1 MMKKLLVIAL
11 ALLLVLTFA
20 ACGESGGGETPE
32 GSRPAGDASTA
43 ENSPS
48 DGTKPAGESEDID
61 FSEILSGEAG
71 TDVVWGKLSQSEK
84 NQVIEAARAD
94 GIEVSFGADG
104 SMTVTDGDG
113 NTVIQNPDGTWVF
126 RSNDGSVGQYG
137 GNWPD
142 NEYTRLLP
150 KPDIALLAASTDEDG
165 FSAAFSNA
173 TVEQIRSYAEKVKD
187 KGFNV
192 DVDIT
197 DETVSGY
204 VIYSFTASNA
214 SGYTVDISFA
224 AGVSG
229 LSVSAP

>member
-1 MMKKLLVIAL
+1 MKKLLVIAL
-11 ALLLVLTFA
+11 ALLLVFSFA
-20 ACGESGGGETPE
+20 ACGVSSGGEATE
-32 GSRPAGDASTA
+32 GSRPSGDAST
-43 ENSPS
+43 SGSKPT
-48 DGTKPAGESEDID
+48 DGTTPTEGSEVFDL
-61 FSEILSGEAG
+61 SEILSGEAG
-71 TDVVWGKLSQSEK
+71 TDVIWGKLSRSEK
-84 NQVIEAARAD
+84 DKIVEAARAD